1 VGTPP
6 RRGPEEDECLY
17 KKTQHFTVPVVLV
30 EMGTLLKLARVSM
43 LPCCAH
49 VGKIKKDHE
58 YA

>member
-1 VGTPP
+1 MGTPP
-6 RRGPEEDECLY
+6 WRGPEEE

-49 VGKIKKDHE
+49 AGKIRKTMSMHN
-58 YA
+58 